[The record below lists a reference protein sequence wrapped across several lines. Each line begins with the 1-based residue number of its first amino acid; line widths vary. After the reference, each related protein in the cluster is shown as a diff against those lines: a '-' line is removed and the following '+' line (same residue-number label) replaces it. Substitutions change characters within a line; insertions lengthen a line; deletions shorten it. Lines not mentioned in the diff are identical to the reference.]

1 MNTILAVNEKIK
13 AKSKDKTIMISQ
25 MTFDLAIYDIF
36 SMFQVGG
43 SVVVLSEKDRL
54 NPEKITQIVETHK
67 VTIWNS
73 VPALFKLFLDY
84 IEKLDQRTLSIKK
97 FF

>member
-1 MNTILAVNEKIK
+1 
-13 AKSKDKTIMISQ
+13 MISQ

-54 NPEKITQIVETHK
+54 NPEK
-67 VTIWNS
+67 
-73 VPALFKLFLDY
+73 
-84 IEKLDQRTLSIKK
+84 
-97 FF
+97 